1 MTRPA
6 REGLIID
13 RDAVSLS
20 MKIVAKGSILLLVSV
35 FIAQFITF
43 ARRLVIVRSL
53 STADYGVFSLAM
65 SIVLLGI
72 VVSGLGLAIGS
83 QRFIALY
90 RGKGDMERAKGTLY
104 AGAVL
109 FAIAT
114 VVVTAALMAGSDA
127 IASVLDMPDLTWI
140 LFVMAFLLPTT
151 GAADLII
158 SYFQGFE
165 IITAKAYFGCIG
177 RSVLTTAAVIVAALV
192 HKTVLAMVLA
202 LVVGNAVVLA
212 TLVYYAHK
220 RFPDLSDV
228 KPRVEYKK
236 LLLFSL
242 PLAATGVTAQVMVQ
256 TDTIMLGYFSTAKE
270 VGIYNAAVPLY
281 HLLPLFLIAVAF
293 IFAPVAARM
302 IGERKQGELRELY
315 ASVTKWLF
323 VFTLPA
329 WFIFFFYP
337 SQLLE
342 LLFGARY
349 MGAAFALQILSAG
362 EFVHTL
368 VGPNGTTLTSYGK
381 TTLLMIDA
389 VLAAILNIVLNLL
402 LIPRYGISG
411 AAIATAISLAVS
423 NVLVSGQL
431 YYYYR
436 IHPFRSNYIKS
447 VIAGL
452 LVLLVLYYPLKAALG
467 LTLWFLPLYYLVF
480 LAVSFGAV
488 VLTGSVDTI
497 DRVLYEAIKDRFLAS
512 LPERWRRS

>member
-1 MTRPA
+1 M
-6 REGLIID
+6 
-13 RDAVSLS
+13 
-20 MKIVAKGSILLLVSV
+20 
-35 FIAQFITF
+35 
-43 ARRLVIVRSL
+43 
-53 STADYGVFSLAM
+53 
-65 SIVLLGI
+65 
-72 VVSGLGLAIGS
+72 
-83 QRFIALY
+83 
-90 RGKGDMERAKGTLY
+90 
-104 AGAVL
+104 
-109 FAIAT
+109 
-114 VVVTAALMAGSDA
+114 
-127 IASVLDMPDLTWI
+127 
-140 LFVMAFLLPTT
+140 
-151 GAADLII
+151 
-158 SYFQGFE
+158 
-165 IITAKAYFGCIG
+165 
-177 RSVLTTAAVIVAALV
+177 
-192 HKTVLAMVLA
+192 
-202 LVVGNAVVLA
+202 
-212 TLVYYAHK
+212 
-220 RFPDLSDV
+220 
-228 KPRVEYKK
+228 
-236 LLLFSL
+236 
-242 PLAATGVTAQVMVQ
+242 
-256 TDTIMLGYFSTAKE
+256 
-270 VGIYNAAVPLY
+270 
-281 HLLPLFLIAVAF
+281 
-293 IFAPVAARM
+293 
-302 IGERKQGELRELY
+302 
-315 ASVTKWLF
+315 
-323 VFTLPA
+323 
-329 WFIFFFYP
+329 
-337 SQLLE
+337 LE

-349 MGAAFALQILSAG
+349 MGAALALQILSAG